1 MKKLTATICLTI
13 AVLLG
18 NVEVSWSADFDKGL
32 AALRSGDYATALR
45 EFETLSEQGHAN
57 AQYNLGLM
65 YGYGE
70 GVTLDF
76 AYAYMWWDIA
86 ASSGKH
92 KKASKNREIAAKKMS
107 PSQIKKAQGLV
118 RDCIRKKY
126 KGC

>member
-1 MKKLTATICLTI
+1 MTYEKGNGVPRNYKTA
-13 AVLLG
+13 VK
-18 NVEVSWSADFDKGL
+18 WYRL
-32 AALRSGDYATALR
+32 AA
-45 EFETLSEQGHAN
+45 EQGYAD
-57 AQYNLGLM
+57 AQYNLGSM
-65 YGYGE
+65 SGYGE
-70 GVTLDF
+70 GVKLDF